1 MVLFPEFVCQWRT
14 NSGCSRLQ
22 RIAEKNQKG
31 FYESLDREG
40 RLKTVSPDFWVM
52 KRNGNSSYP
61 SQESGFGQLPRKV
74 TPGITVIRLGDA

>member
-1 MVLFPEFVCQWRT
+1 MPMAHKFRVQQTAKDR
-14 NSGCSRLQ
+14 R
-22 RIAEKNQKG
+22 KNQKG

-40 RLKTVSPDFWVM
+40 RLKTISPDFWVM